1 MNRLLFHFRLWSHV
15 WVLSGFLALVWTD
28 HFGPGLIALAAV
40 GLCLSPLAEKI
51 SGRFPGYTR
60 LWTAASL
67 VYLMILPFDL
77 VISDLVLG
85 VTHLLIFIQ
94 VVKLLNKKN
103 NRDYIHMYLMSFFQ
117 LLAASVLTTD
127 YIFLV
132 ALVLF
137 LVSAVWTLALFHLK
151 TEFEQAARVAR
162 VETEPVTRPRLARRR
177 RPSSDRVGIVDANLV
192 ITNTALALATA
203 LLTAGL
209 FYTVPRLEAGFLSRR
224 QQSSEVG
231 FTEEVELATFGQ
243 VFSNPTVVMQVELPQ
258 FPEGFPGELYWRAMA
273 LDRYDGQRWVKLRPP
288 RNAAFT
294 RTFEMSRDEQG
305 VFEPRAVP
313 GNMFLVEQVIY
324 VDSLDTSYLFGLPE
338 MKRVTGD
345 FDVVLWDRYDES
357 WSIRNVQQEDLSY
370 TVYSRLPQLDPQG
383 LRDAGTD
390 YPDAYRTFY
399 VEQLPPALDPRVR
412 SLAAQITEEAANPYD
427 KAAAVES
434 YLRSNYVYRLTGS
447 SGMIEAP
454 LEHFL
459 FDSGVGHCEFFATAM
474 ATLLRCV
481 GVPAR
486 IASGFRGGEWNEFGA
501 FYAIRQDFAH
511 VWVEVFFPDFGWV
524 PFDPSPAASEIELR
538 QSWWATVRSFVS
550 RYTLALQMKWYK
562 HVIGYNQNRQLS
574 LVTSTAERIRTFLV
588 QSKENLASIG
598 RSSRLIPA
606 GVWRP
611 VVLAVYLGVLS
622 YLVLLLRHL
631 LVVRRRRILAG
642 LSRSLPGQKMSAAA
656 LYADMLFAYAR
667 RGIVKRPDQAP
678 LEFLST
684 LAYRPA
690 AEQELAANLI
700 QAYCRTRF
708 GDYPFARTDEKRFR
722 EMLKELGRMLKRKVE
737 RNPTG
742 QV

>member
-1 MNRLLFHFRLWSHV
+1 MTRLLLYFKIWTHV

-28 HFGPGLIALAAV
+28 HFGPGLLAVAAV
-40 GLCLSPLAEKI
+40 AVCLSPLADRLSRK
-51 SGRFPGYTR
+51 FPGYAR

-67 VYLMILPFDL
+67 AYLLILPFDL

-94 VVKLLNKKN
+94 VVKLLNKKED
-103 NRDYIHMYLMSFFQ
+103 RDYVHMYLMSFFQ

-127 YIFLV
+127 AIFVV
-132 ALVLF
+132 ALILF
-137 LVSAVWTLALFHLK
+137 LVSAVWTLVLFHLK
-151 TEFEQAARVAR
+151 TEFEQAARVAI
-162 VETEPVTRPRLARRR
+162 VESEPSALAYSEKVR
-177 RPSSDRVGIVDANLV
+177 RPSLKHARIVDANLV
-192 ITNTALALATA
+192 ITNTALALATL

-209 FYTVPRLEAGFLSRR
+209 FYAVPRLEAGFLSRR
-224 QQSSEVG
+224 QQASEVG

-273 LDRYDGQRWVKLRPP
+273 LDRYDGQRWIKLRPP
-288 RNAAFT
+288 RDAAFT
-294 RTFEMSRDEQG
+294 RTFEISRDEEG
-305 VFEPRAVP
+305 IFEPKAVP
-313 GNMFLVEQVIY
+313 PDMFLVEQVIY

-338 MKRVTGD
+338 MKRVVGD
-345 FDVVLWDRYDES
+345 FDAVLWDRYDES
-357 WSIRNVQQEDLSY
+357 WSIHSVQQEDLSY
-370 TVYSRLPQLDPQG
+370 TVHSELPQFTPQE
-383 LRDAGTD
+383 LRSASAD
-390 YPDAYRTFY
+390 YPEAYKTY
-399 VEQLPPALDPRVR
+399 YIDQLPPALDPRVR
-412 SLAAQITEEAANPYD
+412 SLAADITEDAVNPYD
-427 KAAAVES
+427 KAAAVQS
-434 YLRSNYVYRLTGS
+434 YLRSNYLYSLTGS
-447 SGMIEAP
+447 SDMIESP

-459 FDSGVGHCEFFATAM
+459 FNSRVGHCEFFATAM

-481 GVPAR
+481 EVPAR

-538 QSWWATVRSFVS
+538 QSWWTTLRSFVS

-562 HVIGYNQNRQLS
+562 YVIGYNQNRQLS
-574 LVTSTAERIRTFLV
+574 LVTTTGARIRAFLV
-588 QSKENLASIG
+588 ESKEKLASVG
-598 RSSRLIPA
+598 RSSRLVPE

-611 VVLAVYLGVLS
+611 VTLAVYLGALI
-622 YLVLLLRHL
+622 YLILLLRHYL
-631 LVVRRRRILAG
+631 IVRRRRILAG
-642 LSRSLPGQKMSAAA
+642 LSRSLPGPKMSAAV

-678 LEFLST
+678 LEFLSS

-690 AEQELAANLI
+690 AEQELAAELI

-708 GDYPFARTDEKRFR
+708 GDYPFARPEERRFR
-722 EMLKELGRMLKRKVE
+722 EMLRELGRMLKRRVE
-737 RNPTG
+737 RSAPR

>member
-1 MNRLLFHFRLWSHV
+1 MNRLLFHFKLWSHV
-15 WVLSGFLALVWTD
+15 WVLAGFLALVWTD
-28 HFGPGLIALAAV
+28 HFGPGLLAVAAV
-40 GLCLSPLAEKI
+40 AVCLSPLADRLSHK
-51 SGRFPGYTR
+51 FPGYAR
-60 LWTAASL
+60 LWNAASL
-67 VYLMILPFDL
+67 AYLLILPFDL

-94 VVKLLNKKN
+94 VVKLLNKKED
-103 NRDYIHMYLMSFFQ
+103 RDYVHMYLMSFFQ

-127 YIFLV
+127 AIFVV
-132 ALVLF
+132 ALILF

-151 TEFEQAARVAR
+151 TEFERAARVAV
-162 VETEPVTRPRLARRR
+162 VESEPSALAYSEKVR
-177 RPSSDRVGIVDANLV
+177 RPSLKHARIVDANLV
-192 ITNTALALATA
+192 ITNTALALATV

-209 FYTVPRLEAGFLSRR
+209 FYAVPRLEAGFLSRR
-224 QQSSEVG
+224 QQASEVG

-258 FPEGFPGELYWRAMA
+258 FPDGFPGELYWRAMA
-273 LDRYDGQRWVKLRPP
+273 LDRYDGQRWIKLRPP

-294 RTFEMSRDEQG
+294 RTFEISRDEEG
-305 VFEPRAVP
+305 IFEPRAVP
-313 GNMFLVEQVIY
+313 PDMFLVEQVIY

-338 MKRVTGD
+338 MKRVVGD

-357 WSIRNVQQEDLSY
+357 WGIHSVQQEDLSY
-370 TVYSRLPQLDPQG
+370 TVHSDILHFDPQE
-383 LRDAGTD
+383 LRSASAD
-390 YPDAYRTFY
+390 YPEMYRTYY
-399 VEQLPPALDPRVR
+399 VDQLPPGLDPRVR
-412 SLAAQITEEAANPYD
+412 SLAAEIAEDAANPYD
-427 KAAAVES
+427 KAAAVQS

-447 SGMIEAP
+447 SGMIESP

-524 PFDPSPAASEIELR
+524 PFDPSPAASEVELR
-538 QSWWATVRSFVS
+538 QSWWAALRSFVS

-562 HVIGYNQNRQLS
+562 YVIGYNRNRQLNI
-574 LVTSTAERIRTFLV
+574 VSTIGSRIRTLIV
-588 QSKENLASIG
+588 HSKERLASIG
-598 RSSRLIPA
+598 RGSRLVPE

-611 VVLAVYLGVLS
+611 VTLAVYLGALS
-622 YLVLLLRHL
+622 YLILLLRHYY
-631 LVVRRRRILAG
+631 VVRRRRILAG
-642 LSRSLPGQKMSAAA
+642 LSRSLPGPKRSAAA

-678 LEFLST
+678 LEFLSS

-690 AEQELAANLI
+690 AEQELAGELI

-708 GDYPFARTDEKRFR
+708 GDYPFARPDEKRFR
-722 EMLKELGRMLKRKVE
+722 EMLTELGRMLKRRVA
-737 RNPTG
+737 PTPRR
-742 QV
+742 V